1 MKIEFDVDKAV
12 KTTKEKV
19 GQAVDITREKVRDT
33 VHWVA
38 NNPEMTVAMVG
49 GAAALIKSTQSL
61 AVNHRVRSERKRI
74 DHTYYDPSTGMH
86 WELKRK
92 ATNADRA
99 EILRRKKAGK
109 DTYTI
114 LREMNLIR

>member
-12 KTTKEKV
+12 KNTKKKV
-19 GQAVDITREKVRDT
+19 NQAVDITREKVRDT

-61 AVNHRVRSERKRI
+61 VVNHRVRSERKRI

-99 EILRRKKAGK
+99 EILRRKKNGS
-109 DTYTI
+109 DIYTI